1 MVSNLKNIQMK
12 NKFILLSALAIG
24 FASCEPEFD
33 KEVNADYTSGDAD
46 FSSYV
51 AVGNSLT
58 AGYMD
63 GTVSA
68 GSQMNS
74 YPNLLSQQFA
84 LVGGGAFEQPSYAD
98 DVNNLGGLMLGGIS
112 IGTNRL
118 IINADLKRDGSG
130 NLVYDANKVPTA
142 KGVQPFGL
150 TAGLTST
157 IEVSNLQAKAFNNMG
172 VPGAKSFHLLASG
185 YGNLAGV
192 ALGQANPYFVRHAT
206 SSSATVLGDAMTKAP
221 TFFTNWIGSNDV
233 LAYAT
238 NGGAT
243 SNGNTAAADHNITGN
258 LNPVTYGG
266 NDITNSNV
274 FTSVYSTILNTL
286 TSNGAKGVVCT
297 IPSVTSIPYFTTVPY
312 APFTVMTLG
321 NDPTKNR
328 SQQSVND
335 QVLAGQAKIASANQL
350 YALLDGVFTAY
361 GEPNRVNL
369 FSDSS
374 ANPLLIT
381 DVEATDRSAEIS
393 GYLQTVLSYPPAT
406 ASAFGSVF
414 GKARQATSNDL
425 IVLPASAIIGTTN
438 PSAPATINIYGI
450 SYPLAN
456 KYVLTANEKAKVAAA
471 TTAYNASIVAIANG
485 INTTA
490 GSTVVAVADMNAVM
504 NQLITGIRTESGS
517 FYTANYFSGSAT
529 EGSVLFSLDGV
540 HPNARGYSIIANEI
554 IKVIN
559 REFKAN
565 LPIHNSAY
573 FPGINI
579 VPTN

>member
-33 KEVNADYTSGDAD
+33 KEVNADYTSGEAD

-51 AVGNSLT
+51 AIGNSLT

-74 YPNLLSQQFA
+74 YPNLLSQQFS

-98 DVNNLGGLMLGGIS
+98 DVNNLGGLMLGGNP
-112 IGTNRL
+112 IGTTRL
-118 IINADLKRDGSG
+118 VI
-130 NLVYDANKVPTA
+130 DASQSRPENI
-142 KGVQPFGL
+142 
-150 TAGLTST
+150 AGAST
-157 IEVSNLQAKAFNNMG
+157 IEVSSLQTKAYNNMG

-206 SSSATVLGDAMTKAP
+206 SSSATILGDAMTKAP

-243 SNGNTAAADHNITGN
+243 SNGNTAAADHNTTGN
-258 LNPVTYGG
+258 LNPATYGG

-274 FTSVYSTILNTL
+274 FASVYSTIINTL

-312 APFTVMTLG
+312 APLSPAALG
-321 NDPTKNR
+321 
-328 SQQSVND
+328 
-335 QVLAGQAKIASANQL
+335 GSANINALNAAL
-350 YALLDGVFTAY
+350 YNNLDAIFTAF
-361 GEPNRVNL
+361 GEPNRVNAL
-369 FSDSS
+369 SATA

-381 DVEATDRSAEIS
+381 DVDALDRTAQITGALTPTYGPVIAAEF
-393 GYLQTVLSYPPAT
+393 GA
-406 ASAFGSVF
+406 AFG
-414 GKARQATSNDL
+414 KCRQTTSADL
-425 IVLPASAIIGTTN
+425 VVLPASSVIGTN
-438 PSAPATINIYGI
+438 NANATAAMVAAGANKNGV
-450 SYPLAN
+450 SYPMAN
-456 KYVLTANEKAKVAAA
+456 RWVLTANEKAKVAAA
-471 TTAYNASIVAIANG
+471 TTAYNSTIVSIANAT
-485 INTTA
+485 NTSA
-490 GSTVVAVADMNAVM
+490 GETVIAVADMNAIMV
-504 NQLITGIRTESGS
+504 QLVTGLRVENGS

-540 HPNARGYSIIANEI
+540 HPNARGYAVIANEI

-559 REFKAN
+559 RDFKAN
-565 LPIHNSAY
+565 LPIKNASY
-573 FPGINI
+573 YPGINI